1 MRTRNTSCTRAQSLV
16 QTTSTEQ
23 FQLMRLARHGL
34 HLSILHGEVFPSKY
48 CNQGKNPSTL
58 TVLHMVTRTMMM
70 LMLIFFEG
78 LHHLV
83 SCVYR
88 RPLLSTFFRLP
99 SQQLVLEINLW
110 STGTENQHKNAI
122 KSTNITIGQILTSL
136 SRGRL
141 ICSIGMLLTLFDP
154 PYFEPFQTQGGG
166 ADLPPSFFLNSQK
179 SLIYDLV

>member
-1 MRTRNTSCTRAQSLV
+1 
-16 QTTSTEQ
+16 
-23 FQLMRLARHGL
+23 
-34 HLSILHGEVFPSKY
+34 
-48 CNQGKNPSTL
+48 
-58 TVLHMVTRTMMM
+58 M
-70 LMLIFFEG
+70 LMLIFFED

-83 SCVYR
+83 SCVDR

-166 ADLPPSFFLNSQK
+166 GGIDLPQSFFLNSQK
-179 SLIYDLV
+179 SLIYDLVQLFWALTYNCLKNRFSSIKDDRFKEYFHLFIYLNHPLKCLSKEFFLCFKGLESPKR